1 MPRTAKSKENASHQ
15 TKGAAKAA
23 SKSAKAAAPAP
34 PPSAPPPAL
43 LTEAGLQRG
52 ADGSFL
58 LADSFLF
65 KQHVSRALRR
75 GADNST
81 KDDLVAALA
90 ELWSE
95 PAELRAALQ
104 PTRIAAADG
113 AADGDVKDSLV
124 RLLLQCDTLQ
134 TDLATW
140 RRKSAHSPAPFPT

>member
-65 KQHVSRALRR
+65 KQHVSRAQRR
-75 GADNST
+75 RRA
-81 KDDLVAALA
+81 LVV
-90 ELWSE
+90 
-95 PAELRAALQ
+95 LRAKM
-104 PTRIAAADG
+104 G
-113 AADGDVKDSLV
+113 
-124 RLLLQCDTLQ
+124 
-134 TDLATW
+134 
-140 RRKSAHSPAPFPT
+140 RRVSFFREESV